1 MKFIISDEA
10 GWLKP
15 LVKKVE
21 IEGFTVEYTPKYT
34 FRKSGGADVIVVQS
48 SYPIHHPDHNLIG
61 ITESFH
67 TLLSNLKYMYTVLK
81 ALDINVP
88 LIHLAD
94 DGKIFDEVIDE
105 SKKYALESPSLPTLY
120 IEAEG
125 ARTTLNVLNSHHL
138 TLLVRELP
146 YKMEVEI
153 EGWFNGSR
161 IMSPAFVIF
170 GGILLHPLSR
180 KTRLF
185 QHTVEKLEDG
195 MKRLDYKGPVSL
207 VIGVDEKKV
216 WGIKVKSN
224 FKPVVFEAMKG
235 IGNNLRNIV
244 TGARNTLNTT
254 EKWVIQIPLLLDPF
268 VAAYNLGI
276 PIRIKEESS
285 LKHLWLLDMDK
296 EIYRGKNSVVGYI
309 TARGET
315 VRECI
320 RRVGRT
326 RKNIFFPYMI
336 EGHLESP
343 VKMEEGWKKLKRW
356 GWV

>member
-146 YKMEVEI
+146 YKMEVE
-153 EGWFNGSR
+153 
-161 IMSPAFVIF
+161 
-170 GGILLHPLSR
+170 
-180 KTRLF
+180 
-185 QHTVEKLEDG
+185 
-195 MKRLDYKGPVSL
+195 
-207 VIGVDEKKV
+207 
-216 WGIKVKSN
+216 
-224 FKPVVFEAMKG
+224 
-235 IGNNLRNIV
+235 
-244 TGARNTLNTT
+244 
-254 EKWVIQIPLLLDPF
+254 
-268 VAAYNLGI
+268 
-276 PIRIKEESS
+276 
-285 LKHLWLLDMDK
+285 
-296 EIYRGKNSVVGYI
+296 
-309 TARGET
+309 
-315 VRECI
+315 
-320 RRVGRT
+320 
-326 RKNIFFPYMI
+326 
-336 EGHLESP
+336 
-343 VKMEEGWKKLKRW
+343 
-356 GWV
+356 